1 MDFEKAIECAENQEV
16 MRIASQRFKIPKEDK
31 NQCKMLGL
39 WDAIKLY
46 DEKSG
51 VPFKLFLSLRVKFRC
66 LHYKNENYSSPLFDY
81 KYAKYGSNKM
91 LTNVSEKKIYFK
103 KITKKDSNESRVRD
117 ILLSLDKDEQDLIT
131 KRFIE
136 NRTLEDIGKEY
147 CLSYETIRKRINII
161 LDKFRD

>member
-1 MDFEKAIECAENQEV
+1 
-16 MRIASQRFKIPKEDK
+16 MRKR
-31 NQCKMLGL
+31 
-39 WDAIKLY
+39 
-46 DEKSG
+46 
-51 VPFKLFLSLRVKFRC
+51 
-66 LHYKNENYSSPLFDY
+66 
-81 KYAKYGSNKM
+81 
-91 LTNVSEKKIYFK
+91 FK